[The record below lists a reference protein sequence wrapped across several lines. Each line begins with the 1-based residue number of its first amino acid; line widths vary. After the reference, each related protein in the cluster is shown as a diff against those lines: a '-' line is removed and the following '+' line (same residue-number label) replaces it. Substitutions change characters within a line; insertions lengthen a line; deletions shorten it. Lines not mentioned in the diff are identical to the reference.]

1 MINNPDVER
10 IIEKAVFM
18 AKERKHEYVT
28 LEHTLLSM
36 IMYEPFKKQL
46 DKFGVDTEMMSKD
59 ISDYLDGLTSLVNTN
74 STESLQPRKTNALE
88 RMFSRA
94 VTQVLFTGRR
104 QIEIIDLY
112 LSIFQESNS
121 HAQYFLLKWGVTR
134 NEFVTFWQKNY
145 KYDNN
150 KYKTPN
156 Q

>member
-59 ISDYLDGLTSLVNTN
+59 ISDYLDGLTSLVKTN
-74 STESLQPRKTNALE
+74 STEPLQPR
-88 RMFSRA
+88 
-94 VTQVLFTGRR
+94 
-104 QIEIIDLY
+104 I
-112 LSIFQESNS
+112 
-121 HAQYFLLKWGVTR
+121 
-134 NEFVTFWQKNY
+134 
-145 KYDNN
+145 
-150 KYKTPN
+150 
-156 Q
+156 